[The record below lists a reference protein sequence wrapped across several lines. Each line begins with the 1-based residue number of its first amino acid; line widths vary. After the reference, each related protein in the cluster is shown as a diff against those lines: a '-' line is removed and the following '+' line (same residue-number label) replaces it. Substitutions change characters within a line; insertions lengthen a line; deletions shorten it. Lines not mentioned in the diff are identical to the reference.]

1 MNPRLYIVVREDI
14 ADLNPG
20 KMAAQTAHAQADF
33 DHYIS
38 SNCNND
44 VDIDDCLCEA
54 VSKWKEERNF
64 GVTLVLSATLEN
76 INQIKQQIVYADCVV
91 DPTYPWRNWYGK
103 TFVTDEITCLWAF
116 VWTDQEI
123 DYMRQWPL
131 HQ

>member
-33 DHYIS
+33 DAHVETQYL
-38 SNCNND
+38 
-44 VDIDDCLCEA
+44 DDQFQSAHIAWCET
-54 VSKWKEERNF
+54 RNF
-64 GVTLVLSATLEN
+64 GVTLVLSTTLDKIKE
-76 INQIKQQIVYADCVV
+76 IKQRIAHSDYVV

-103 TFVTDEITCLWAF
+103 TFVTNEITCLWAF
-116 VWTDQEI
+116 VWTEQDI
-123 DYMRQWPL
+123 DYLRQWPL